1 MLIFGCPVGVRIHQK
16 TFRNH
21 VPINYDIHTTKN
33 HQNISKNLPK
43 TAPNPGKMGGVELS
57 RSTSDQKGTPKTRFT
72 TNITPKY
79 IQNGA
84 VGVTKTVINRAPDHE
99 IGQVKL
105 QPQLWDYQKAFE
117 TSPKALGQQ

>member
-43 TAPNPGKMGGVELS
+43 TAPKITQKSNSPFLSMSAAGLLGPKLVPLLADTDNCGLTVSAQIIGKN
-57 RSTSDQKGTPKTRFT
+57 Q
-72 TNITPKY
+72 
-79 IQNGA
+79 
-84 VGVTKTVINRAPDHE
+84 
-99 IGQVKL
+99 
-105 QPQLWDYQKAFE
+105 
-117 TSPKALGQQ
+117 